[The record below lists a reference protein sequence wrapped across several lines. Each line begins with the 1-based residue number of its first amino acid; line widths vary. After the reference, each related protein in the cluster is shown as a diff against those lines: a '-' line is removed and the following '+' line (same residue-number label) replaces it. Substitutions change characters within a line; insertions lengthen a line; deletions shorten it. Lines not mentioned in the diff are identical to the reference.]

1 MKKNGK
7 SAPSNLSERVREAA
21 ASATQWLLAEQKP
34 DGFWCAELEGDVL
47 TATEYIML
55 LTYLGYPGQHPK
67 IQALARYLVRKRNN
81 DGGWPI
87 YEGGPSEINNCV
99 KGFLSLKIA
108 GHTEQEPEMKALRAT
123 ILRLGG
129 LDNCNSFTKMY
140 LAMLG
145 QFPWD
150 CCPCVPAELSLVPDW
165 FYLNIYSMSSWSRTI
180 VVPLSIIFAHK
191 PVVRLPE
198 AVSVADLCVK
208 GKPQPLPWS
217 KKLVSWKN
225 FWLMMN
231 KVFWL
236 HEKMPFKPFRQ
247 KALEHSLQ
255 WTLDRTV
262 NSDGL
267 GAIFPPIVNTVIA
280 LRCMGRPMDDPHV
293 REAMRQLELL
303 EIWEDDFLR
312 MQPCKSPVWD
322 TIISSIALLEAGLD
336 PAHPQ
341 LIKAA
346 DWVLDREVRTVGDWG
361 HVNKAGKPGGFY
373 FEYANEPYPDNDD
386 TTYAL
391 LAFARLQ
398 HPEPGRMRGAV
409 KRAMD
414 WLWSM
419 QNSDGS
425 WGAFD
430 KDNNKACLE
439 AMPFADH
446 NAMIDPGT
454 ADITARILETMAA
467 YGYDQADQKVRRAL
481 DFIYKDQAPDGS
493 WFGRWGTNFIYG
505 TWQVLK
511 GLRCIGVDP
520 RSEVMQKGMRWLK
533 SIQNEDGGWGET
545 CGSYDDIALKG
556 KGPST
561 ASQTAWALMGLIAA
575 AEESS
580 PEVERGFHYLLS
592 TQKENGTWDEQWF
605 TGTGFPK
612 VYYLRYHYYRHYF
625 PLFAM
630 GMYMRAV
637 KSGETSEVV
646 SLGSRRKK

>member
-7 SAPSNLSERVREAA
+7 PASGNILERIKSSA

-34 DGFWCAELEGDVL
+34 EGYWVAELEGDVL
-47 TATEYIML
+47 TACEYIML
-55 LTYLGYPGQHPK
+55 LTFLGYPGQHPK
-67 IQALARYLVRKRNN
+67 IQALARYLVKKRNT

-87 YEGGPSEINNCV
+87 YEGGPSEISNCV

-108 GHTEQEPEMKALRAT
+108 GHTEDEPEMKATRAT
-123 ILRLGG
+123 IMRLGG
-129 LDNCNSFTKMY
+129 LDKCNSFTKMY

-145 QFPWD
+145 QFPWE

-180 VVPLSIIFAHK
+180 VVPLSIIFAHR
-191 PVVRLPE
+191 PVVQLPE
-198 AVSVADLCVK
+198 AVSVRDLCVH
-208 GKPQPLPWS
+208 GKPQQLPWS
-217 KKLVSWKN
+217 EKLVSWKN

-231 KVFWL
+231 KLFWL
-236 HEKMPFKPFRQ
+236 HEKLPFKPFRN
-247 KALEHSLQ
+247 KALNHSLE
-255 WTLDRTV
+255 WTLARTH

-280 LRCMGRPMDDPHV
+280 LRCMGRQMDDPHV

-303 EIWEDDFLR
+303 EIWQDDTLR

-346 DWVLDREVRTVGDWG
+346 DWVLDREVRTVGDWA
-361 HVNKAGKPGGFY
+361 HVNKTGKPGGFY
-373 FEYANEPYPDNDD
+373 FEFANEPYPDNDD

-398 HPEPGRMRGAV
+398 HPDPGRLRGAV

-467 YGYDQADQKVRRAL
+467 YGYDQADPKVRKAL

-533 SIQNEDGGWGET
+533 SIQNADGGWGET
-545 CGSYDDIALKG
+545 CGSYDDPALKG

-575 AEESS
+575 GEENS
-580 PEVERGFHYLLS
+580 PEVERGFTYLLD
-592 TQKENGTWDEQWF
+592 TQNEKGTWDEQWF
-605 TGTGFPK
+605 TGTGFPR

-637 KSGETSEVV
+637 KQEAGEAV
-646 SLGSRRKK
+646 SLGSRRKR